1 MVKLGD
7 LPPHHLD
14 LVVDGETGLDA
25 VRPHGHIVHVH
36 GGPAVQPAGPDA
48 GPIGTW
54 QVPILFDRVLG
65 CAGGGVIAHIA
76 KFNGSAITI

>member
-14 LVVDGETGLDA
+14 LVVDGEAGLDA

-54 QVPILFDRVLG
+54 QVPILFDRVLW
-65 CAGGGVIAHIA
+65 CAWGGVIAHIA